1 MDKITKYQNIII
13 DYLTEFANFGQPRPG
28 IEKQVLT
35 DCIHNHFQYVTT
47 GWQDRSTFVYIVGLH
62 LDIKDG
68 KVWIWQNNT
77 DAFVGDDLVERG
89 IPKSDIVLAFHP
101 PQERLYTGF
110 AVA

>member
-1 MDKITKYQNIII
+1 MDKITKYQKIII
-13 DYLTEFANFGQPRPG
+13 DYLNEFANFGKPRSG
-28 IEKQVLT
+28 IEKQVLV
-35 DCIHNHFQYVTT
+35 DCVNNHFQYVTT

-89 IPKSDIVLAFHP
+89 IPKSDIVLAFHA
-101 PQERLYTGF
+101 PQERPYTGF
-110 AVA
+110 ALA